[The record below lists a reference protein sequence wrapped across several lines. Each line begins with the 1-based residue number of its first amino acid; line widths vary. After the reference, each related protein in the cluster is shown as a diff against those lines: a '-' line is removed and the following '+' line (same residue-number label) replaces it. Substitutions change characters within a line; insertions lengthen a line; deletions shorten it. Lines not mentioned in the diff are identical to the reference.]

1 MRPKNSFAEN
11 FPNINPPTQAKSMQ
25 KNPSSLPSCQATMN
39 VKADNIRPTA
49 VRMKIKFPVLLLGER
64 AFKVVRILIPIDV
77 ESGSIPIEQK
87 APPKKPTPST
97 KFVGSLQKIWLF
109 YKISENLYN

>member
-1 MRPKNSFAEN
+1 MLIITKITPSWIKNAFVEN
-11 FPNINPPTQAKSMQ
+11 FPIKNPPTQAKQIQ
-25 KNPSSLPSCQATMN
+25 KNPSFLPICQATIN
-39 VKADNIRPTA
+39 VKADNIRPTV

-77 ESGSIPIEQK
+77 GSGSIPIAQK

-97 KFVGSLQKIWLF
+97 KFVTK
-109 YKISENLYN
+109 